1 MTIIN
6 GDLAVRK
13 KFIMSHD
20 FRSSL
25 PGGTT
30 FRSITGYLY
39 ACDGDSPVDDS
50 QETAWFS
57 GAGQHDSE
65 SGNSVG
71 MHIAD
76 AVKQSM
82 SKRDQLRSQL
92 RLLAQALPEEADGPL
107 QLFNQYGF
115 TDSDLPEGALYIAQ
129 FRMDV
134 TIAPDGSG
142 DVRNSI
148 AVNDDLPDTV
158 LAGTRKRLAVFARYA
173 ASLFDTL
180 DPTDPTDGGDDESQS
195 LTLAVLAA
203 FDSVD
208 ELDDAIATDDSS
220 PMTAFRMTPNNDGN
234 IHIDT
239 QWYETPDNTS
249 WLIPMGFDFYDR
261 LVRDLPDG
269 TIPSDSS
276 HTAYACFSGS
286 SIPDHA
292 TPVAWFLADH
302 DVRPAMLRCLV
313 RLPEDQESFDILVLL
328 RQILATYTAS
338 ARQTAR

>member
-1 MTIIN
+1 
-6 GDLAVRK
+6 
-13 KFIMSHD
+13 MSHD

-25 PGGTT
+25 PIGTT

-39 ACDGDSPVDDS
+39 AYDGDNPVDDS

-57 GAGQHDSE
+57 GAVQHDSD
-65 SGNSVG
+65 SRDSVE

-92 RLLAQALPEEADGPL
+92 RLLAQALPEEAGGPL
-107 QLFNQYGF
+107 QLFNRYGF
-115 TDSDLPEGALYIAQ
+115 TDSGLPEDALYIAQ

-142 DVRNSI
+142 DVRNGI

-158 LAGTRKRLAVFARYA
+158 LAGTRKRLSVFARYA

-180 DPTDPTDGGDDESQS
+180 DPTDPTDGGDDDSDESQS

-220 PMTAFRMTPNNDGN
+220 PMTAFRMMPNDDGS

-239 QWYETPDNTS
+239 QWYETPDNAS
-249 WLIPMGFDFYDR
+249 WLLPMGFDFYDR

-276 HTAYACFSGS
+276 YTAYACFSGS
-286 SIPDHA
+286 RIPDRA
-292 TPVAWFLADH
+292 TPVAWFFADH

-313 RLPEDQESFDILVLL
+313 KLPEDQESFDMLVLL
-328 RQILATYTAS
+328 RQILATYTTS
-338 ARQTAR
+338 ARQTAMRSVDE